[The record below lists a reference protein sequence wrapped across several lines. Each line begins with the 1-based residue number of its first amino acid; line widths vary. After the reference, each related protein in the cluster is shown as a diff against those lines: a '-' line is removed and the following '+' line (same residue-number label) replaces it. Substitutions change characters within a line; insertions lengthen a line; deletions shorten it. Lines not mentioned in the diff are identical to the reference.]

1 MELLE
6 TQDPVKRKLIETS
19 DRHKKELQKEV
30 KAITD
35 KSERALKNVLII
47 GGSLALAYFVISQV
61 SSSRKNKKS
70 LKTSEE
76 TDATENRGEITEP
89 SFISKIGTQVINQ
102 ATFILL
108 ELAKE
113 KLAEYLQAKNEK
125 ESSSKA

>member
-19 DRHKKELQKEV
+19 DRHKRELQKEV
-30 KAITD
+30 KTITD
-35 KSERALKNVLII
+35 KSERALKNALII

-61 SSSRKNKKS
+61 SSSRKKKKTV
-70 LKTSEE
+70 KTSEE
-76 TDATENRGEITEP
+76 SDVDENEAEDKEP
-89 SFISKIGTQVINQ
+89 SFISKIGSQVINQ

-108 ELAKE
+108 EIAKD
-113 KLAEYLQAKNEK
+113 KLAEYLQSKNEK

>member
-19 DRHKKELQKEV
+19 DRHKRELQKEV
-30 KAITD
+30 KTITD
-35 KSERALKNVLII
+35 KSERALKNALII

-61 SSSRKNKKS
+61 SSSRKKK
-70 LKTSEE
+70 KTVKTNEE
-76 TDATENRGEITEP
+76 SDVDENQAEDKEP

-108 ELAKE
+108 EIAKD
-113 KLAEYLQAKNEK
+113 KLAEYLQSKNEK

>member
-19 DRHKKELQKEV
+19 DRHKRELQKEV
-30 KAITD
+30 KSITD
-35 KSERALKNVLII
+35 KSERALKNALII
-47 GGSLALAYFVISQV
+47 GGSLALAYIVINQV
-61 SSSRKNKKS
+61 SSSRKKKKT
-70 LKTSEE
+70 LKLNDQPDAEKSDTEE
-76 TDATENRGEITEP
+76 DEP

-108 ELAKE
+108 EIAKE
-113 KLAEYLQAKNEK
+113 KLSEYLQSRNEK